1 MSIPRKLK
9 FVNVLKSANYKGTH
23 REHADKFDTFMPT
36 KLILKTTSH
45 ADKTDTHTDT

>member
-9 FVNVLKSANYKGTH
+9 FVNVLKSTNYKGTH

-36 KLILKTTSH
+36 KLILQTTSH